1 MTTKKKSALMAG
13 VLTTALLSFA
23 AGAAEARQGGHSGG
37 MSGKSTAAACRGN
50 SGGMSGK
57 SYGGGM
63 SGKSYGGGM
72 SGKSYGGG
80 MSGKSYGGGPSG
92 KFYGGGMSAKTYGG
106 GPSAKPYAGGAGMTA
121 KSYGSGPSHGYAKP
135 RHGRHHHKHHRF
147 FAFAPY
153 GYDDSYGYGDG
164 CYWLKNRAI
173 YTGSDYWWNRYY
185 NCLNGYG
192 YE

>member
-1 MTTKKKSALMAG
+1 MRRMRTSDSDPIPGL
-13 VLTTALLSFA
+13 
-23 AGAAEARQGGHSGG
+23 AEASFHILLALGD
-37 MSGKSTAAACRGN
+37 
-50 SGGMSGK
+50 
-57 SYGGGM
+57 
-63 SGKSYGGGM
+63 
-72 SGKSYGGG
+72 
-80 MSGKSYGGGPSG
+80 
-92 KFYGGGMSAKTYGG
+92 
-106 GPSAKPYAGGAGMTA
+106 
-121 KSYGSGPSHGYAKP
+121 GPSHGYAKP

-153 GYDDSYGYGDG
+153 GYDYGYGYGDG